1 MSLQLDENLVRSIV
15 SEVVRN
21 IRSATGAAPAASAAA
36 VAPAA
41 PPAPFIASGALSGP
55 RHGVFQDVPAAAAA
69 ARKGFEQLRA
79 KGVAARRQVVDIIK
93 KLATANA
100 ETWGRFEFEETKIGR
115 LEHKIAKLQ
124 IVPLVPG
131 VEWLRPYAL
140 SGDHGLMHEEYTPF
154 GVVAAIL
161 PVTHS
166 VPTLSGNII
175 NAIAAGNSIL
185 FNPHP
190 GGARS
195 AALAVRAYNEA
206 IHAATGIENLVCT
219 IEKPTLESFDA
230 LCKSPLVNLLVV
242 TGGPGVVNAAMK
254 SGKRAI
260 CAGPGN
266 PPVLVDDTVCADK
279 AAKDIIYGCGFDN
292 NLLCIGEKQLFVL
305 DRVAN
310 ALVRSLEKAGAVRL
324 LPAQTEKLARE
335 AFTMKPDAAGCSH
348 PVLNRE
354 LVGKDAAALAARA
367 GLSIPPATPILIGE
381 TDPDHPFVLEE
392 QMMPMLPIVRVKTVE
407 EGIALAKKSE
417 HGYKHSSIIHSL
429 NVDRMTEM
437 AREMDTTLF
446 VKNGPSTTGL
456 GLDGEGYLSYSIA
469 TTTGEGITNPQTFT
483 RTRRCVL
490 VDALKIY

>member
-1 MSLQLDENLVRSIV
+1 MSLQIDETLVRSIV

-21 IRSATGAAPAASAAA
+21 ITTATGAASAAPA
-36 VAPAA
+36 RGSAP
-41 PPAPFIASGALSGP
+41 IENRESKIQNQK
-55 RHGVFQDVPAAAAA
+55 HGVFQDVPTAAAAA
-69 ARKGFEQLRA
+69 QAAFAQLRA
-79 KGVAARRQVVDIIK
+79 KGVAARKQVVDIIK

-100 ETWGRFEFEETKIGR
+100 EAWGKFEFEETKIGR

-124 IVPLVPG
+124 IVQLVPG

-175 NAIAAGNSIL
+175 NAIAAGNAII

-195 AALAVRAYNEA
+195 AAMAVRAYNQA
-206 IHAATGIENLVCT
+206 IKTATGIENLVCC
-219 IEKPTLESFDA
+219 IEKPTLETFDA

-266 PPVLVDDTVCADK
+266 PPVLVDDTVSTDK

-292 NLLCIGEKQLFVL
+292 NLLCIGEKQVFVL
-305 DRVAN
+305 DKVAN
-310 ALVRSLEKAGAVRL
+310 ALIRSLEKAGAVRL
-324 LPAQTEKLARE
+324 LPAQVEKLAKE
-335 AFTMKPDAAGCSH
+335 AFTMRPDAGGCSH

-354 LVGKDAAALAARA
+354 LVGKDASVLAARA
-367 GLSIPPATPILIGE
+367 GLTLPQTTPILIGE
-381 TDPDHPFVLEE
+381 TDPTHPFVMEE
-392 QMMPMLPIVRVKTVE
+392 QMMPMLPIVRVKTFE
-407 EGIALAKKSE
+407 EGVALAKKSE
-417 HGYKHSSIIHSL
+417 HNYKHSSIIHTL

-437 AREMDTTLF
+437 ARELDTTLF

-469 TTTGEGITNPQTFT
+469 TTTGEGISNPQTFT

>member
-1 MSLQLDENLVRSIV
+1 MALQIDENLVRSIV

-21 IRSATGAAPAASAAA
+21 IRSGATASAPAAAPS
-36 VAPAA
+36 APA
-41 PPAPFIASGALSGP
+41 IVSSSGP
-55 RHGVFQDVPAAAAA
+55 AYGVFQDVPTAAAAA
-69 ARKGFEQLRA
+69 QKGYEQLRA
-79 KGVAARRQVVDIIK
+79 KGVAARKQVVDIIK
-93 KLATANA
+93 KLAIANA
-100 ETWGRFEFEETKIGR
+100 DAWGKFEFEETKIGR
-115 LEHKIAKLQ
+115 LEHKIGKLHL
-124 IVPLVPG
+124 VPLVPG

-175 NAIAAGNSIL
+175 NAVAAGNSIL

-195 AALAVRAYNEA
+195 AALAIRAYNQA
-206 IHAATGIENLVCT
+206 VQAATGIENLICT

-230 LCKSPLVNLLVV
+230 ICKSPLVNLLVV

-266 PPVLVDDTVCADK
+266 PPVLVDDTVCPEK
-279 AAKDIIYGCGFDN
+279 AAKDIIHGCGFDN
-292 NLLCIGEKQLFVL
+292 NLLCIGEKQVFVL
-305 DRVAN
+305 DKVAN
-310 ALVRSLEKAGAVRL
+310 ALIRGLEKAGAVRL
-324 LPAQTEKLARE
+324 LPAQVEKLARE
-335 AFTMKPDAAGCSH
+335 VFTMKPDAGGCSH

-354 LVGKDAAALAARA
+354 LVGKNANVLAARA
-367 GLSIPPATPILIGE
+367 GLNLPEATPILIGE
-381 TDPDHPFVLEE
+381 TDADHPFVMEE
-392 QMMPMLPIVRVKTVE
+392 QMMPILPIVRVKSFE
-407 EGIALAKKSE
+407 EGVALAKKSE

-437 AREMDTTLF
+437 GRAMDTTLF